1 VVLIS
6 EIDRQRITAVKV
18 LDALGYTFADGEW
31 HPPSEMTVSAM
42 QESDRMHALLVERA
56 DALDGCAQS
65 SPEAKEREIIAD
77 VLEAY
82 EAKRWSAGNECG
94 GKG

>member
-1 VVLIS
+1 M
-6 EIDRQRITAVKV
+6 
-18 LDALGYTFADGEW
+18 GYTFADGEW

-65 SPEAKEREIIAD
+65 SPEAEEREIIAD

-82 EAKRWSAGNECG
+82 EAKRWPAGKECG

>member
-1 VVLIS
+1 
-6 EIDRQRITAVKV
+6 
-18 LDALGYTFADGEW
+18 LGYTFADGEW
-31 HPPSEMTVSAM
+31 HPPSRMTVSAM

-82 EAKRWSAGNECG
+82 EAKRWPAGKECG
-94 GKG
+94 GKV

>member
-1 VVLIS
+1 MS

-18 LDALGYTFADGEW
+18 LDALGYTFAEGDW
-31 HPPSEMTVSAM
+31 HPPSGMTAWATR
-42 QESDRMHALLVERA
+42 ESERMHALLVERA
-56 DALDGCAQS
+56 DALDGCIEG
-65 SPEAKEREIIAD
+65 SPEAREREAIAD

-82 EAKRWSAGNECG
+82 EAKRWPAGKECG

>member
-1 VVLIS
+1 MS

-18 LDALGYTFADGEW
+18 LDALGYTFADREW
-31 HPPSEMTVSAM
+31 HPPSGPTVSATR
-42 QESDRMHALLVERA
+42 ESDRMHALLVERA
-56 DALDGCAQS
+56 DALHGCFEG
-65 SPEAKEREIIAD
+65 SPEAKERQAIAD

-82 EAKRWSAGNECG
+82 EAKRWPAGKECG